1 MSIPIKVSQLI
12 DAKAKWES
20 EKEKS
25 PVEILTLLKTYGVL
39 RDTGALSS
47 KSTAFLSGLSKDKRV
62 ILTDEGLAEFKSV
75 ENPHDQGEKPAFTLA
90 SSSNIKITD
99 IEVIKQK
106 MEQET
111 FQIDQLKLKEQIENF
126 IKTVTL
132 DDESY
137 TEGEIIIKHFGNPDA
152 ELNMLITAGTK
163 ILDGLVY
170 VSMKGDNKSLNLFK
184 MEQIDGVCD
193 SDIIKN
199 IRVAKRA
206 IQAAFVLVFTQ
217 GSLPGKADDKRKV
230 PEFVK
235 SKLYDG
241 DVSLSQISEELSYA
255 PTKKFPARVF
265 LKIDI
270 DNLPSAVC
278 SRCKLNIAGN
288 RSVRYAGFAS
298 SFQTKQKLSPAVGA
312 TPESLM
318 PLLETNQK
326 IEKSI
331 AIRDF
336 LKTMEGQWKNQK
348 RLHPLSDEK
357 PTIKNFT
364 LKLTCAIIYSL
375 TPDGRID
382 MAERIITDKNK
393 GFQNDRNF
401 FGDGEGPTRTWSVLT
416 KPEADF
422 SNITVDGLK
431 GIFGVAS
438 TM

>member
-1 MSIPIKVSQLI
+1 MSAPIKVSELI
-12 DAKAKWES
+12 EAQKKWET

-25 PVEILTLLKTYGVL
+25 PEDTIKLLKKYGVL
-39 RDTGALSS
+39 RDNGSLSS
-47 KSTAFLSGLSKDKRV
+47 KSVAYLSGLSKEKRV
-62 ILTDEGLAEFKSV
+62 ILTDEGLVEFKSTEGTNV
-75 ENPHDQGEKPAFTLA
+75 QGEKPSFQLT
-90 SSSNIKITD
+90 SSSNTKITNV
-99 IEVIKQK
+99 EAIKQK

-137 TEGEIIIKHFGNPDA
+137 TEGEIIIKHFGDPDA

-170 VSMKGDNKSLNLFK
+170 VSMKGDTKSINLFK
-184 MEQIDGVCD
+184 MEQVDGICD

-199 IRVAKRA
+199 IRIAKRA

-241 DVSLSQISEELSYA
+241 DTSLSQISEELSHA
-255 PTKKFPARVF
+255 PTKKFPAKVF

-298 SFQTKQKLSPAVGA
+298 SFQTKQKLTPDAGA
-312 TPESLM
+312 TPEAM
-318 PLLETNQK
+318 MQLLETNQK

-348 RLHPLSDEK
+348 RLHPLADEK

-382 MAERIITDKNK
+382 MAERILSDNNK

-401 FGDGEGPTRTWSVLT
+401 FGDGEGPTRTWNVLT

-431 GIFGVAS
+431 GIFGVTT